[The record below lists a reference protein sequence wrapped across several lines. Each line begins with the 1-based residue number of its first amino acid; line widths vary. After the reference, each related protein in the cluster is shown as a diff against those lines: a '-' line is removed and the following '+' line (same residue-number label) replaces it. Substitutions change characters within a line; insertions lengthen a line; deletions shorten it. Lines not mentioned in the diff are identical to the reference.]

1 MIAMTCFICK
11 GDMENRL
18 TTFTVEVDNTVVI
31 VKNVPSLVCT
41 QCGDISY
48 SSDVAHRLEQIV
60 QHMKGTLTE
69 IAVVNYTVNI
79 PAA

>member
-1 MIAMTCFICK
+1 MDTCFICK